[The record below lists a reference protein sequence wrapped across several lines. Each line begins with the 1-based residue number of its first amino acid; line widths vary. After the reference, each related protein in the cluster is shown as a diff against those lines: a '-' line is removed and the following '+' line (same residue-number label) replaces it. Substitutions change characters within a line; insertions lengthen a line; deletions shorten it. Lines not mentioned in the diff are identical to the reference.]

1 MAKRNLIFLSLAVV
15 IFTVAASRL
24 FFNQPSKSNKTNT
37 QNYVKKFNKNQYST
51 TDPSSLWV
59 IVNKNYP
66 LSNPQYVPN
75 DLMVPDIKLRLDP
88 AAEQM
93 RISQKIYQ
101 PLKDLFAAGKAA
113 GFEFELGSGYRS
125 YSLQKQF
132 YDEYVRTMGEAE
144 ANRTSA
150 RPGTSEHQT
159 GLAFDIEASGQKCHL
174 DKCLAELPDGRWLAA
189 HAHEYGF
196 IIRYPL
202 GKEAITGYD
211 FEPWHLRFVGKDLA
225 SQLHTDNKTMEE
237 FFGIN

>member
-1 MAKRNLIFLSLAVV
+1 MAKQKLIFLSLAVV
-15 IFTVAASRL
+15 MFAAAAGWRL
-24 FFNQPSKSNKTNT
+24 SSQSSKDNGPGAQTT
-37 QNYVKKFNKNQYST
+37 KFNKRQYST

-59 IVNKNYP
+59 IVNKNRP
-66 LSNPQYVPN
+66 LSNVQYVPS
-75 DLMVPDIKLRLDP
+75 DLMVPNVKLRLDP

-93 RISQKIYQ
+93 QISQKMYQ
-101 PLKDLFAAGKAA
+101 SLKDLFAAGKVA

-150 RPGTSEHQT
+150 HPGASEHQT

-174 DKCLAELPDGRWLAA
+174 DKCLADLPDGKWLAA

-196 IIRYPL
+196 ITRYPL
-202 GKEAITGYD
+202 GKEGITGYD

-225 SQLHTDNKTMEE
+225 SQLHAKNKTMEE